1 MGQRKAPA
9 LERMV
14 AGAFSRL
21 GLTVMRASSIGRLL
35 PSEATDAQRSIIDRI
50 RPFTMTSDERIWSL
64 LQSTRYITE
73 RPVSGDIVECGVWRG
88 GSMMAAALQ
97 LLELG
102 AEDRHIWLYDTYEGM
117 TPPTPEDKE
126 AATGVTAEH
135 LLSTTE
141 VGDGDNV
148 WCVADERDV
157 STNLT
162 STGYPADR
170 LHFIKGDVAQTLTHT
185 KPESIALLRLDT
197 DWYASTKAELEFL
210 YSRLA
215 PCGVC
220 ILDDYGHWEGARKAV
235 DEYFASHP
243 PRPLMMPI
251 DYSGRIFMK
260 PC

>member
-1 MGQRKAPA
+1 MTQRNAPGW
-9 LERMV
+9 ERAV
-14 AGAFSRL
+14 AGIFNKM
-21 GLTVMRASSIGRLL
+21 GLTVMRTSSVGRLL
-35 PSEATDAQRSIIDRI
+35 PPEATAHERAIIDRV

-64 LQSTRYITE
+64 LRAIRYITE

-141 VGDGDNV
+141 VDDGDNV

-162 STGYPADR
+162 STGYPPDR
-170 LHFIKGDVAQTLTHT
+170 LHFV
-185 KPESIALLRLDT
+185 
-197 DWYASTKAELEFL
+197 
-210 YSRLA
+210 
-215 PCGVC
+215 
-220 ILDDYGHWEGARKAV
+220 
-235 DEYFASHP
+235 
-243 PRPLMMPI
+243 
-251 DYSGRIFMK
+251 
-260 PC
+260 